1 MLSISNVIQKPRR
14 FILSLKKPIESN
26 HLDTRELKKHSF
38 NSNIPKVS
46 TMKKKQFLAVMLLAQ
61 APLASAATT
70 GFDNEVDFL
79 AQLNPTYYL
88 EEFSGSHYGI
98 PLSGALT
105 ENYGAVYG
113 YSWTASVP
121 NNWPPANGVVGLFS
135 LTNALTTWAGEDTL
149 TITFT
154 GNPVTAL
161 GGIFSSTDINGAVI
175 QQKVTVN
182 LNDNTSV
189 WLTGSA
195 FRGFTSDFAI
205 LSLAIDAVDVNL
217 TTVFWPRLEHF
228 YVGSAI
234 AAVPI
239 PAAAWLF
246 GSGLLGL
253 LSLKRRGNIR

>member
-1 MLSISNVIQKPRR
+1 MR
-14 FILSLKKPIESN
+14 
-26 HLDTRELKKHSF
+26 
-38 NSNIPKVS
+38 
-46 TMKKKQFLAVMLLAQ
+46 KKQFLAVMLLAQ

-88 EEFSGSHYGI
+88 EEFSGS
-98 PLSGALT
+98 
-105 ENYGAVYG
+105 NYGTPLNGDQPSATYGLVNG
-113 YSWTASVP
+113 YSWIASVP
-121 NNWPPANGVVGLFS
+121 NNWPSEYGVVGLFS
-135 LTNALTTWAGEDTL
+135 LTNALTTLAGEDTL

-161 GGIFSSTDINGAVI
+161 GGSFASTDINGDVI
-175 QQKVTVN
+175 QQTVTVTVN
-182 LNDNTSV
+182 LSDNTSV
-189 WLTGSA
+189 SLTEGA
-195 FRGFTSDFAI
+195 FRGFTSDVAI
-205 LSLAIDAVDVNL
+205 LSLAIDAVDVDPNDKNK
-217 TTVFWPRLEHF
+217 VFWPRLEHF

>member
-1 MLSISNVIQKPRR
+1 MR
-14 FILSLKKPIESN
+14 
-26 HLDTRELKKHSF
+26 
-38 NSNIPKVS
+38 
-46 TMKKKQFLAVMLLAQ
+46 KKQFLAVMLLAQ
-61 APLASAATT
+61 ASMASAATT
-70 GFDNEVDFL
+70 VFDNEADFL

-88 EEFSGSHYGI
+88 EEFSGYSYGT

-105 ENYGAVYG
+105 ENYGPVYG
-113 YSWTASVP
+113 YSWTATTTPNGVFPVP
-121 NNWPPANGVVGLFS
+121 NGLFS
-135 LTNALTTWAGEDTL
+135 LPGALTTYAAEDLL

-161 GGIFSSTDINGAVI
+161 GGSFASTDINGDVI
-175 QQKVTVN
+175 QQTVTVN
-182 LNDNTSV
+182 LSDNTSV
-189 WLTGSA
+189 SLTGSA

-205 LSLAIDAVDVNL
+205 LSLAIDAVDVNP